1 MSIAAAG
8 IFTFSFSSCS
18 DEIDSPNTG
27 VNDQQAPDGARTEL
41 LEAYGLTFENFI
53 NEDDVIIID
62 ADTTQLSVSKAYADK
77 MGITS
82 FVNHPMGIWH
92 KMSNLP
98 YIRKATSEKLIGDRY
113 ILNVVPATVAEIMG
127 EKKMNLQTN
136 IELRGPV
143 DDDDEREGHDARSGR
158 GRGHEETAERHAQP
172 PEDQ

>member
-27 VNDQQAPDGARTEL
+27 VNDQQAPEGARTEL

-82 FVNHPMGIWH
+82 FVNHASTVRIQTWLPTRQCYRCT
-92 KMSNLP
+92 P
-98 YIRKATSEKLIGDRY
+98 YIAT
-113 ILNVVPATVAEIMG
+113 
-127 EKKMNLQTN
+127 
-136 IELRGPV
+136 
-143 DDDDEREGHDARSGR
+143 
-158 GRGHEETAERHAQP
+158 
-172 PEDQ
+172 